1 METAFFERMTVG
13 DLLLAMAHDGL
24 TAEELTVRCL
34 NRIERLNPL
43 LHAVISVN
51 PYAPEEARRVDRLRA
66 SGFPLG
72 PLAGIPVLVK
82 DNIDAL
88 GLPTTAGSEA
98 LRHVLPHRDAE
109 LVARLRRSGAI
120 ILGKTNLTEWAAYR
134 SNDVPNGWSPVGG
147 QTRNPYVLDRSP
159 YGSSSGS
166 AVAAAAGLAPVTIG
180 TETFGSIVSPS
191 GMNSVV
197 GFKPSM
203 GRVSRDGIVP
213 ISPFQDTAGP
223 ITRNVAD
230 AAAVFQVIATPR
242 RAIRLE
248 TALLAGTRIGVWRG
262 VRNSSAKH
270 SDVNRVLAEAT
281 AMLHELGA
289 TTVEVDLTVPDTS
302 EVLSYEF
309 KVSINDYLGTV
320 GGDGPHDLGDLIA
333 FRSHPDERT
342 SDLGLAKFEQAQDS
356 DMARRPSDYLEE
368 RVQITEEIRGSI
380 GRVFGRHRLD
390 AIMSPTNGRAPE
402 VSERDFAWLHSCSP
416 AAVGGY
422 PSIAVPAGYA
432 DSQLPLGV
440 SFTGR
445 RNRDEELLGLAY
457 SFEQAT
463 QARKRPLYLPTLP
476 A

>member
-1 METAFFERMTVG
+1 METAFFERMTVS
-13 DLLLAMAHDGL
+13 DLLRAMAHGLL
-24 TAEELTVRCL
+24 TAEELTARCL
-34 NRIERLNPL
+34 KRIELLNPL

-51 PYAPEEARRVDRLRA
+51 PHALAEARKVDRLRA

-82 DNIDAL
+82 DNIDTL

-98 LRHVLPHRDAE
+98 LRHALPHRDAE
-109 LVARLRRSGAI
+109 LVVRLRRSGAI
-120 ILGKTNLTEWAAYR
+120 ILGKANLTEWAAYR
-134 SNDVPNGWSPVGG
+134 SEVPHNGWSPVGG

-159 YGSSSGS
+159 FGSSSGS

-191 GMNSVV
+191 GMNGVV
-197 GFKPSM
+197 GFKPSL
-203 GRVSRDGIVP
+203 GRVSGAGIVP
-213 ISPFQDTAGP
+213 ISPYQDTAGP

-230 AAAVFQVIATPR
+230 AGAVFEVIATSR

-248 TALLAGTRIGVWRG
+248 PGLLAGTRIGLWRG
-262 VRNSSAKH
+262 VRKSASH
-270 SDVNRVLAEAT
+270 QDENRVLAEAT
-281 AMLHELGA
+281 AKLHELGA
-289 TTVEVDLTVPDTS
+289 TIVEVDLSVFDTS

-309 KVSINDYLGTV
+309 KVSINDYLSSI
-320 GGDGPHDLGDLIA
+320 GGDGPHDLDELIA
-333 FRSHPDERT
+333 FRSHPAERT
-342 SDLGLAKFEQAQDS
+342 SDLGLAKFERAQDS

-368 RVQITEEIRGSI
+368 RVQITEEARDSLD
-380 GRVFGRHRLD
+380 RVFVRHRLD

-402 VSERDFAWLHSCSP
+402 ISERDFAWLHSCGP

-422 PSIAVPAGYA
+422 PSITVPAGYA

-463 QARKRPLYLPTLP
+463 LARKRPLYLPTLP
-476 A
+476 V

>member
-1 METAFFERMTVG
+1 
-13 DLLLAMAHDGL
+13 MAHGDL
-24 TAEELTVRCL
+24 TAEELTTRCL

-43 LHAVISVN
+43 LHAVISVD
-51 PYAPEEARRVDRLRA
+51 PYAPVEARKVDRLRA

-82 DNIDAL
+82 DNIDTL

-98 LRHVLPHRDAE
+98 LRHALPLRDAE

-120 ILGKTNLTEWAAYR
+120 ILGKANMSEWAAFR
-134 SNDVPNGWSPVGG
+134 SDIPHNGWSPVGG

-159 YGSSSGS
+159 WGSSSGS

-180 TETFGSIVSPS
+180 TETFGSIVSPA
-191 GMNSVV
+191 GMNGVV
-197 GFKPSM
+197 GFKPSL
-203 GRVSRDGIVP
+203 GRVSGTGILP
-213 ISPFQDTAGP
+213 ISPYQDTAGP
-223 ITRNVAD
+223 ITRNVTD
-230 AAAVFQVIATPR
+230 AAAVFQVIATLR

-248 TALLAGTRIGVWRG
+248 TGLLAGTRIGVWRG
-262 VRNSSAKH
+262 AKKDGTRH
-270 SDVNRVLAEAT
+270 PEVDRVLAEAT
-281 AMLHELGA
+281 AKLHELGA
-289 TTVEVDLTVPDTS
+289 TIVEVDLTVPDTS

-309 KVSINDYLGTV
+309 KVSINDYLSTV

-333 FRSHPDERT
+333 FRSHPAERT
-342 SDLGLAKFEQAQDS
+342 SDLGLAKFERAQDS

-368 RVQITEEIRGSI
+368 RVRITEEARGGI
-380 GRVFGRHRLD
+380 DRVFGRHRLD
-390 AIMSPTNGRAPE
+390 AVMSPTNSRAPG
-402 VSERDFAWLHSCSP
+402 VSQRDFAWLHSSAP

-422 PSIAVPAGYA
+422 PNITVPAGYA

-445 RNRDEELLGLAY
+445 RNRDEEVLGIAY